1 MAAGGVQ
8 PVRVAESRPL
18 SRGPASRVHDGP
30 MAAAAARCQSSINL
44 LRPRPECLSVGGGAG
59 NPRGPES
66 APPDGVTA
74 ASRRRGPSGG
84 GIASLV
90 CAAGPGAM
98 AALGGDGLRLLS
110 VPRPERQPESA
121 ALGGP
126 GAGLC
131 CWVSVFSC
139 LSLACSY
146 VGSLYVWKSELP
158 RCGGCARREP
168 APPRGRVMG
177 GAWANGGGVAP
188 SGGGRG
194 PPELSAFFVGTTLPS
209 SSGASP
215 VSWWCPASLP
225 SAYCSGGNSQAS
237 RCEGGGAEGNG
248 SDLSGCGGG
257 SKTDA
262 PFPVAQPG
270 TSLLSLMGFRLEG
283 IFPAA
288 LLPLLLTMVSPSLLP
303 YLFFVDSVMLLSVT
317 LLLILIVSSF

>member
-90 CAAGPGAM
+90 RAAGPGAM

-158 RCGGCARREP
+158 RCGAARAGSPRLRE
-168 APPRGRVMG
+168 AGLWAGLGRT
-177 GAWANGGGVAP
+177 GAGSRRQAVAA
-188 SGGGRG
+188 G
-194 PPELSAFFVGTTLPS
+194 PLNFLRS
-209 SSGASP
+209 S
-215 VSWWCPASLP
+215 
-225 SAYCSGGNSQAS
+225 
-237 RCEGGGAEGNG
+237 
-248 SDLSGCGGG
+248 
-257 SKTDA
+257 
-262 PFPVAQPG
+262 
-270 TSLLSLMGFRLEG
+270 
-283 IFPAA
+283 
-288 LLPLLLTMVSPSLLP
+288 
-303 YLFFVDSVMLLSVT
+303 
-317 LLLILIVSSF
+317 